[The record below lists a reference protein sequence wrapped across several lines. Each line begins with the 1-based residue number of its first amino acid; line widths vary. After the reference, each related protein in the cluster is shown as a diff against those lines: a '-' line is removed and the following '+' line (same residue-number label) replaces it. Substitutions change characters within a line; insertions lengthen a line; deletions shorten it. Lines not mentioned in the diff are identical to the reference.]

1 MTLSEPFGRDDF
13 ARETGASPEQVEA
26 VERYRAL
33 LEAWNERMNLVGPS
47 AMATFWLRHA
57 YDSAQ
62 LLELASAPPRPVG
75 ELSAQPT
82 EGAGADGGLAPSVSA
97 LRADP
102 PPRQGRGGGEKRLP
116 VVWADI
122 GAGAGFPGV
131 VLAILL
137 KGRGGAQVHLIESLA
152 KRCRFLETV
161 VGELDLPAQVHNARA
176 ESLRLTGIDVVTAR
190 ACAPMDKLL
199 GYAQPLLR
207 GKARGLFLKGK
218 DVEAEI
224 AEAAKRWRFE
234 AAMIPSKSDPSG
246 RIVSVARLARV

>member
-1 MTLSEPFGRDDF
+1 VTLSEPFGRDDF
-13 ARETGASPEQVEA
+13 ARETGACPEQVEA

-33 LEAWNERMNLVGPS
+33 LEEWNGRMNLVGPS

-62 LLELASAPPRPVG
+62 LLEVASAAPPAR
-75 ELSAQPT
+75 
-82 EGAGADGGLAPSVSA
+82 
-97 LRADP
+97 
-102 PPRQGRGGGEKRLP
+102 RQVP

-137 KGRGGAQVHLIESLA
+137 KGWHGAQVHLIESLA

-161 VGELDLPAQVHNARA
+161 VDELGLPAQVHNARA
-176 ESLRLTGIDVVTAR
+176 ETLRLTGIDVVTAR

-199 GYAQPLLR
+199 GYAQPILR
-207 GKARGLFLKGK
+207 GKARGLFLKGR
-218 DVEAEI
+218 DAEAEV
-224 AEAAKRWRFE
+224 AEASKRWRFE

-246 RIVSVARLARV
+246 RIVSITRLARV